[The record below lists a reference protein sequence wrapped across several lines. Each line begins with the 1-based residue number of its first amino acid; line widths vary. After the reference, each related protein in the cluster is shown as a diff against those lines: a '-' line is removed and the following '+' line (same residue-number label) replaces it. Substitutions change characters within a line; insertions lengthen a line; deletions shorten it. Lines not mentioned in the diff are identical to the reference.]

1 MRTDLSGFD
10 FRGNYDCVKWLAEK
24 NVEEILGKMLFN
36 SIDYL
41 FFFIACYSIYW
52 ILPSQFRKYILI
64 IFSLLF
70 YAYWSGSFLL
80 HFVFFIVLTHFC
92 VLGILKT
99 RKIIF
104 LYIGVGLNL
113 LNLCFFKY
121 ILTYLQYL
129 MKEGELSLPF
139 FQSLSEFILP
149 LAISFYT
156 FQMIAYIV
164 DAWRGKFDESPFFN
178 FLLFILF
185 FPQLIAGPIMRHDDF
200 YGQIDNSKLSLDFVQ
215 RGILHIIS
223 GLVKKVLI
231 ADQIAKIINPVYLNP
246 GEYDG
251 ISILL
256 TTIAFS
262 FQVYGDFSGYTDLA
276 RGSAFL
282 LGYEIPENFKSPFM
296 SVSFSELWTRW
307 HFTLSTWIRDY
318 LYIPLGGNRV
328 SEIRYNINTIIVM
341 SLSGLWHGNT
351 YTFFLWGFFHGV
363 FLSIERLAFGKPNR
377 NAMSFGKK
385 ILAVLWIFA
394 IFSILATFFRIDSIN
409 RIHSFWSASLN
420 LSGKFI
426 YRPDF
431 WGLIIASS
439 VLHIF
444 EFKNYF
450 SNKLMPYVNWI
461 IPCLVFLVYFAI
473 IKIESPV
480 ETFIYFQF

>member
-1 MRTDLSGFD
+1 
-10 FRGNYDCVKWLAEK
+10 
-24 NVEEILGKMLFN
+24 MLFN

-41 FFFIACYSIYW
+41 FFFIACYIIYW
-52 ILPSQFRKYILI
+52 ILPSRFRKYILI
-64 IFSLLF
+64 IFSLIF
-70 YAYWSGSFLL
+70 YGYWSGSFLI
-80 HFVFFIVLTHFC
+80 HFVFFIFLTHLC

-99 RKIIF
+99 KNRIF
-104 LYIGVGLNL
+104 LILGVGINL
-113 LNLCFFKY
+113 INLCFFKY
-121 ILTYLQYL
+121 FLTYIKYL
-129 MKEGELSLPF
+129 TLEGELTIPF
-139 FQSLSEFILP
+139 FQSLSEIILP

-156 FQMIAYIV
+156 FQMIAYVV
-164 DAWRGKFDESPFFN
+164 DAWRGKFTESPFLN

-200 YGQIDNSKLSLDFVQ
+200 YDQIDHSKLSLDFVQ
-215 RGILHIIS
+215 RGILHILS

-231 ADQIAKIINPVYLNP
+231 ADQLAKIINPVYMNP

-256 TTIAFS
+256 STVAFS

-282 LGYEIPENFKSPFM
+282 LGYEIPENFRSPFL
-296 SVSFSELWTRW
+296 SVSFSELWSRW
-307 HFTLSTWIRDY
+307 HYTLSTWIRDY

-351 YTFFLWGFFHGV
+351 YTFFLWGFFHGI
-363 FLSIERLAFGKPNR
+363 FLSTERIIFGKPDR
-377 NAMSFGKK
+377 KSMSFIKQVFAA
-385 ILAVLWIFA
+385 IWVFFIFC
-394 IFSILATFFRIDSIN
+394 ILATFFRIDTLKKIGTFWAASIN
-409 RIHSFWSASLN
+409 LT
-420 LSGKFI
+420 GKII

-431 WGLIIASS
+431 WGLILASYAIQI
-439 VLHIF
+439 L

-450 SNKLMPYVNWI
+450 SDRLKPYTNWI
-461 IPCLVFLVYFAI
+461 IFILSFFVYLALI
-473 IKIESPV
+473 RIEAPV